1 MNLLRAV
8 FPAVNLSKKIVARG
22 LQTCVYCLPS
32 HHHEVAARE
41 SAPSNGYLRVA
52 VFLGNFRGSPQGA
65 FAAPFLL
72 FGDRKPKKEKRRVVY
87 PALSGLEKQTRL
99 KQTITCRTLR
109 QGVVRKRSK
118 IEAFFFVLHVHTRK
132 SIKFKGLRTKY
143 FNHSRPRKPTPSEPP
158 DGLITRPPASIWRFL
173 PEE

>member
-1 MNLLRAV
+1 M
-8 FPAVNLSKKIVARG
+8 
-22 LQTCVYCLPS
+22 CVVCHPS

-52 VFLGNFRGSPQGA
+52 VFFWQFSRVTTSGICCPV
-65 FAAPFLL
+65 LL
-72 FGDRKPKKEKRRVVY
+72 FGDREFKKEKRRVVY

-99 KQTITCRTLR
+99 KQTITCCILR
-109 QGVVRKRSK
+109 QGVVGKRSK
-118 IEAFFFVLHVHTRK
+118 IKAFFFVLHAHTRK
-132 SIKFKGLRTKY
+132 SIRFKGLRTKY

-158 DGLITRPPASIWRFL
+158 AGLITRPPASIWRFL